1 MMNNHFKSYLQYKA
15 LAHRFSNPLLNGDF
29 LDSAIETFPEQLTTD
44 KNGAT
49 VTQVDIN
56 ENVRLQNVCAKIA
69 LNLVRRME
77 ANLEVLGMS
86 KREFIEIAIISAL
99 EESEQI
105 MTENDVQIPDYD
117 SHSKGDT
124 E

>member
-1 MMNNHFKSYLQYKA
+1 
-15 LAHRFSNPLLNGDF
+15 
-29 LDSAIETFPEQLTTD
+29 
-44 KNGAT
+44 
-49 VTQVDIN
+49 
-56 ENVRLQNVCAKIA
+56 
-69 LNLVRRME
+69 
-77 ANLEVLGMS
+77 MS